1 MLEGWVRLHRLH
13 WDGTHSGGKPYE
25 EGKNMGGDGRGQNKG
40 GGGGGLHLG
49 IGGFDR

>member
-1 MLEGWVRLHRLH
+1 MGQNKGEVGW
-13 WDGTHSGGKPYE
+13 
-25 EGKNMGGDGRGQNKG
+25 MGQNKG